1 MVFRVT
7 PSLGPDIEQVGPFY
21 YDAAKGVDKNGTAP
35 SPSYQLG
42 SCVNTSNGRGA
53 VMAVNGGTPLSAA
66 ARLNLDA
73 NFVATANGSGT
84 YYTISAVPAGARFH
98 AVAYTL

>member
-21 YDAAKGVDKNGTAP
+21 FDAAKGTDRTGAAP
-35 SPSYQLG
+35 DSSYQLG
-42 SCVNTSNGRGA
+42 SRVSTNIGRDA
-53 VMAVNGGTPLSAA
+53 VMAVNGGTPLAA
-66 ARLNLDA
+66 DARLNLDA

-84 YYTISAVPAGARFH
+84 YYTEVAVPAGARFH
-98 AVAYTL
+98 AVVYTL